1 MSSFR
6 ELKVS
11 RAARKQSG
19 PSVSQILPVVDTQD
33 EDAPTLPLHDHT
45 TPTKTAEVESRVE
58 LPPSTDDSVESELQ
72 KLNPDLEVAQYTGK
86 GRGIRLKNDRKAY
99 KPGQEL
105 LSVAPYAT
113 CLSSKALDFYC
124 HACFCVLV
132 ESGTVADTKLSS
144 NKKLRCSSCKTVHYC
159 SPNCQKLDWPTHK
172 SECKALQA
180 FGVHAEFIRNQS
192 HADAQVDEDVK
203 DVGTLVGTSQSLAA
217 HDDRNDRKPRRVP
230 DMGVRVAARLIWQ
243 RRSKGEEWWKL
254 VESHCA
260 HRDEQVTEYERQL
273 GALVVQL
280 VHYLI
285 CPTVKPS
292 ELPQT
297 DSAPFLASLGFT
309 STRPLLNLLASIQ
322 NNGVTLTAPDLS
334 PIGLSLHLHISLA
347 NHSCLPN
354 SAIICVPRASGSQ
367 DGQPSQIMRLLALKP
382 IEPGEEITASYCD
395 LTDSRI
401 IRQKS
406 LQASY
411 HFTCACLACKRSL
424 KASEAA
430 SKGKAHTADPREAM
444 WCGKRCGSTLP
455 LPALESGN
463 VLQKAPIPCKSCGAV
478 TEVIPATLRD
488 LIQEGARAVS
498 AAHKQ
503 SPEATWGSARALLP
517 PLLRLFPSSTYP
529 IHALLDEAMH
539 ALLAMSNSKRGRDE
553 TAAAFE
559 AACLDEAARAG
570 LLLAASV
577 QAGNGY
583 CLAPG
588 NPARAN
594 TLAMAGMV
602 LLDAGQAVE
611 GAVPSPATPNPPLSN
626 VTDGSTSQNGDEDRQ
641 SVIASLRQGHLFT
654 SDLLEFTPA
663 LEPLA
668 RYVSPEQEVSAKK
681 SYATQRVMLGA
692 GLLRQAHHELQLAF
706 GKKEEGGPMGQV
718 VAERLHQLQ
727 AEIGWSAR
735 YPGEEP

>member
-411 HFTCACLACKRSL
+411 HFTCACLA
-424 KASEAA
+424 
-430 SKGKAHTADPREAM
+430 
-444 WCGKRCGSTLP
+444 
-455 LPALESGN
+455 
-463 VLQKAPIPCKSCGAV
+463 
-478 TEVIPATLRD
+478 
-488 LIQEGARAVS
+488 
-498 AAHKQ
+498 